1 MNKKMIRK
9 LVAAIMA
16 LTLTVVMVV
25 TVSYAWMTLSAAPVA
40 EGIQITIGGGNTIL
54 IAADYAGVA
63 DGETYHY
70 PGHFS
75 SSLNFT
81 KLQQYD

>member
-54 IAADYAGVA
+54 IAAD
-63 DGETYHY
+63 
-70 PGHFS
+70 
-75 SSLNFT
+75 
-81 KLQQYD
+81 